1 MITQILRKSAI
12 LLAIYV
18 LLIVGIFVAQFK
30 NYSIIS
36 EKFGT
41 LHISLLAANP
51 NDTKLLKNKFNILFN
66 GITFSC
72 SENKP
77 VRATINSA
85 IKDVSLVSWS

>member
-30 NYSIIS
+30 NDSIIS

-51 NDTKLLKNKFNILFN
+51 NDTKLLKNHIIISQIGNKMCHFVIFFFIYRT
-66 GITFSC
+66 ITIFFC
-72 SENKP
+72 NF
-77 VRATINSA
+77 ANYI
-85 IKDVSLVSWS
+85 

>member
-18 LLIVGIFVAQFK
+18 LLIVGIFVSLFK
-30 NYSIIS
+30 NDSIIS

-51 NDTKLLKNKFNILFN
+51 NDTKLLKNKFNILH
-66 GITFSC
+66 
-72 SENKP
+72 
-77 VRATINSA
+77 
-85 IKDVSLVSWS
+85 